1 MIFNLIII
9 IIILMVD
16 HVAKRVLVD
25 SKSDLRSLM
34 RVKRN
39 AFIEN
44 YTNNITQH
52 LKWFTTHIDNIIA

>member
-39 AFIEN
+39 AFIAN
-44 YTNNITQH
+44 YTNDITQH